1 MAQVV
6 QAGGIYEAICGYG
19 RQKLEFS
26 SCSRVC
32 NNPWS
37 DFEKVGRY
45 YMCRQCADHSE
56 ALNLVKTPGRSGGSA
71 SVCRVRAASARWE
84 RAVRATMLALMP
96 HFATSTNITDTFD
109 AYYYYVNDY
118 YDGASP
124 TDFFG
129 VQLMI
134 TIMILFSTFAAVWWR
149 RFSCKDYVDEDFEL
163 VDYAESV
170 LNDSAP
176 GMTNK
181 RQRTVAVQA
190 MVTYK
195 RKWSKPQ
202 FRMLPDNQQGCFGEL
217 VT

>member
-1 MAQVV
+1 MAQIA
-6 QAGGIYEAICGYG
+6 QAGGIYDAICRYG
-19 RQKLEFS
+19 QQKLEFS

-45 YMCRQCADHSE
+45 YMCRQCADH
-56 ALNLVKTPGRSGGSA
+56 SGGSA

-129 VQLMI
+129 VKLMT
-134 TIMILFSTFAAVWWR
+134 TIMILFSTSAAVWWR
-149 RFSCKDYVDEDFEL
+149 RCSCTDHVDEDFEL
-163 VDYAESV
+163 VDYAECVSV
-170 LNDSAP
+170 LDDSAP
-176 GMTNK
+176 ANVAK

-190 MVTYK
+190 MVSYK

-202 FRMLPDNQQGCFGEL
+202 FRTLPDNQHGCFGEL
-217 VT
+217 VTSS